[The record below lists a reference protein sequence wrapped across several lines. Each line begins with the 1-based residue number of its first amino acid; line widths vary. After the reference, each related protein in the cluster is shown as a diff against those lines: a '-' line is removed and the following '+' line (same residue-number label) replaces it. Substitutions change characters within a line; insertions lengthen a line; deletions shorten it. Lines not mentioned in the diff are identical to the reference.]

1 MSIAAIAVVSLCLS
15 SSDWYPIDLSS
26 YNSNARE
33 PGCCVDK
40 QSIIHFSLPASHD
53 NSGCSKHLLR
63 WLLTV
68 LPFSQSLTP
77 HSTHDLPTSMSTIPC
92 QSSLHYYLCFH
103 GNQASKE
110 RECKRTPAGGQ
121 EILIPAFDSFFNPL
135 EATGRPSR
143 FEARKTEVEVSWR
156 IPTADRPI

>member
-103 GNQASKE
+103 GDQASKE
-110 RECKRTPAGGQ
+110 KGVQTNARWWPGDT
-121 EILIPAFDSFFNPL
+121 DS
-135 EATGRPSR
+135 
-143 FEARKTEVEVSWR
+143 R
-156 IPTADRPI
+156 IRLLFQSTRGNWTSLQV